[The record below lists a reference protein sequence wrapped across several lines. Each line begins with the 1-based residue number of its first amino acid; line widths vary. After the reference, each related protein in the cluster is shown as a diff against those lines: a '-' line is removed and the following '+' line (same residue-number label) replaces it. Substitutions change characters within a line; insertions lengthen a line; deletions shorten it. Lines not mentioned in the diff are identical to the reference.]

1 MTEIAD
7 LMTHIELINRQMKLR
22 YINAH
27 LHALIVYDN
36 ETAKD
41 LYNKNENEINE
52 IEAKIS
58 GGHYD

>member
-1 MTEIAD
+1 MTR
-7 LMTHIELINRQMKLR
+7 IELMDRQMKLR

-27 LHALIVYDN
+27 LHALVVHDN

-52 IEAKIS
+52 IEAKINNDS
-58 GGHYD
+58 KIEYNVT